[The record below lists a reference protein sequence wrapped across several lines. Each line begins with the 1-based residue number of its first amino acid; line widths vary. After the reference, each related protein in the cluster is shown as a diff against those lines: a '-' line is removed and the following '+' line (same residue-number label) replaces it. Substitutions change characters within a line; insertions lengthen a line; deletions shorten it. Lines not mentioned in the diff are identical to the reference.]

1 MFSKQHRQKEVG
13 KVRNKT
19 KVAKSHRRL
28 RQIWGA
34 VKFVLIFLALILF
47 FVALWRRAGIELL
60 VDSNVSK
67 ASQQFLFWK
76 LIIEY
81 VTSPEVVLGLA
92 SFLLALN
99 ANSFE
104 RRQKE
109 QEQNENARDQLQKMP
124 SLPVLEQLRKYLELE
139 ERSIGESWSDGP
151 VEDLQQIQNSFSEGN
166 FFQAVS
172 ECLRQGKQN
181 ELIDIEKLYNRFFE
195 NHEDF
200 DKHKNSVSVLAK
212 IITQQLSNHDSL
224 SIVSDIVKLWDDFDA
239 DVKDLIVLALN
250 QFPGKASLSQLPKDK
265 LENQV
270 FNTANRRRLLR
281 TEELNRL
288 FPQLDTPLSG
298 YDVAWRHLPRCKDDS
313 RIAEWLKQHDLVA
326 NPFGCSDLTV
336 YPFYPKGAVR
346 PDRWEYFLEP
356 VPGLAQC
363 PTAEDASSLAY
374 LLRQE
379 CLPFRE
385 NKDDVIEAGW
395 YIFPILVN
403 LDQEFSVQSPLITLA
418 HTVTRSWLDILP
430 LSPDALLDLLPAE
443 QDAVLELLCWSIG
456 AKSTA
461 LNLIRRSRFGENSAS
476 RLLERKITDF
486 TNHFSPEYPPQ
497 DHVLLSWLTVRPPS
511 LNHSYLILL
520 HNDSQQL
527 AHPLWLEKFSPLI
540 SSLFL
545 NGIVTKVFSSTSVPS
560 SLVLPAIE
568 LLWSDTRLKQSL
580 NSQFGAAMDDEAK
593 QLGHSIHFY
602 ELFGLGATEEEMT
615 EKLISVSHNSLAR
628 MLMLGNR
635 LLQKHCEKEMPE
647 KYLSL
652 EELEDILKAA

>member
-1 MFSKQHRQKEVG
+1 MFSKQHRQKEIG

-28 RQIWGA
+28 RQIWRA

-47 FVALWRRAGIELL
+47 FMALWRRAGIELL
-60 VDSNVSK
+60 VDSDVSK

-124 SLPVLEQLRKYLELE
+124 ALPVLEQLRKYLELE
-139 ERSIGESWSDGP
+139 ERSIGESWPDGL
-151 VEDLQQIQNSFSEGN
+151 VDDLQQLQNSYSERN
-166 FFQAVS
+166 FLQAVS
-172 ECLRQGKQN
+172 ECLRQGKSN
-181 ELIDIEKLYNRFFE
+181 ELVDIEKLYNRFFE
-195 NHEDF
+195 NHKDF
-200 DKHKNSVSVLAK
+200 DKHKRSISALAQ
-212 IITQQLSNHDSL
+212 ILGLSPLKHEPISL
-224 SIVSDIVKLWDDFDA
+224 ISDIVKLWDDFDA
-239 DVKDLIVLALN
+239 DVKDLIILALN
-250 QFPGKASLSQLPKDK
+250 QFLGKASLSQLPKDK

-313 RIAEWLKQHDLVA
+313 RIVEWLKQHDLVA
-326 NPFGCSDLTV
+326 NPFGCGDLTV
-336 YPFYPKGAVR
+336 YPFYPKGAVH

-356 VPGLAQC
+356 VPRLAQC
-363 PTAEDASSLAY
+363 PTTEDVSSLAY

-403 LDQEFSVQSPLITLA
+403 LDQEFSAQSPLIILA

-461 LNLIRRSRFGENSAS
+461 INLIRRNRFGENSAS

-520 HNDSQQL
+520 NNDSQQL

-580 NSQFGAAMDDEAK
+580 DSQFGAAMDEEAK

-602 ELFGLGATEEEMT
+602 ELFGLGATEEGTT
-615 EKLISVSHNSLAR
+615 EKLISASHHSLAR

-647 KYLSL
+647 KYLSP
-652 EELEDILKAA
+652 EELEDILKAT